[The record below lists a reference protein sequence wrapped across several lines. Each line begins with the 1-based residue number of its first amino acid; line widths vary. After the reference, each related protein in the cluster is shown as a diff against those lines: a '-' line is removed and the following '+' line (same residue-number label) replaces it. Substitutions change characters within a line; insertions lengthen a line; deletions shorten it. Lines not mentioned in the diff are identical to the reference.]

1 MARPVVGN
9 PFDNQIP
16 TVAPTA
22 TPVDT
27 FVRGIEKRSSM
38 KSLADTLTRFSQ
50 KSAPILQR
58 LETEAAEREIL
69 EGQRLY
75 QENRIAMGDAV
86 RQGIIEEGASPYLRK
101 GYRISQM
108 NTLAARYATELEAK
122 LTTEKLY
129 TNGDPE
135 ALETYIGNFQKEFLE
150 NNGLTD
156 FAQSEL
162 AEHFGLSA
170 AKAEEAMRASWTS
183 KHIEWQKEENYRQ
196 FQEEVAT
203 YVTSIIQPDMTDEQ
217 EDIAKAKLA
226 NWLQEQAKLRR
237 VDGQENKRVA
247 DSIVSG
253 ILFAAE
259 QSKDPE
265 VLDILLSTKLGTDVI
280 GKSVDNLKKVYD
292 TKVTIA
298 RLLEADA
305 TAQREELKRENDALA
320 GEVSSA
326 VFASVHSS
334 QFDQAYVNT
343 QIARLTATQ
352 DLKLANEARVLM
364 NYVNTVNERE
374 NKALFTPDLFAEAD
388 SMMALQPDRAAAME
402 AALEFVKQND
412 LGRPDLEKLMTNWT
426 QYYAPDGNEFGLKFN
441 VTSSDEGA
449 ALADMKKAILG
460 SEYAADYEDANKQKA
475 YMIVRF
481 DFIDRLET
489 FVEGYQKTNEVD
501 EVPARVLRRQIYV
514 LQNDLMTKYYEQGF
528 VSENPAIR
536 ELGESFPQVQPPT
549 AN

>member
-27 FVRGIEKRSSM
+27 FVRGVEKRSSM

-50 KSAPILQR
+50 RSAPILQR

-122 LTTEKLY
+122 LTTEKLF

-135 ALETYIGNFQKEFLE
+135 DLESYIGNFQKEFLE
-150 NNGLTD
+150 NNGLSG

-183 KHIEWQKEENYRQ
+183 KHIEWQKEENYKA
-196 FQEEVAT
+196 FEEEVAT
-203 YVTSIIQPDMTDEQ
+203 YVTSIIRTDMSDEE

-253 ILFAAE
+253 ILFAAT

-280 GKSVDNLKKVYD
+280 GKSVENMEKVYN

-298 RLLEADA
+298 RLLDADA
-305 TAQREELKRENDALA
+305 KRIDEELKAEHEQLA
-320 GEVSSA
+320 GEVSA
-326 VFASVHSS
+326 NVFANIHSS
-334 QFDQAYVNT
+334 NYDPAFVNT
-343 QIARLTATQ
+343 QIARLTATKDEKLVNEAITLMNYQ
-352 DLKLANEARVLM
+352 NTVNKLANEEL
-364 NYVNTVNERE
+364 
-374 NKALFTPDLFAEAD
+374 LTPELLIEAD
-388 SMMALQPDRAAAME
+388 ALMEKQPDRAAARD
-402 AALEFVKQND
+402 AALEFVKANGLGKQD
-412 LGRPDLEKLMTNWT
+412 LANMMSNWT
-426 QYYAPDGNEFGLKFN
+426 QNFAPSGDEFGLKFN
-441 VTSSDEGA
+441 VGTTPEGKFMSRIEKVA
-449 ALADMKKAILG
+449 LG
-460 SEYAADYEDANKQKA
+460 SELSEDYASEERADTFRRARILAQRNIRK
-475 YMIVRF
+475 
-481 DFIDRLET
+481 
-489 FVEGYQKTNEVD
+489 FVEDFKAANNGADPTEGDIEEFIFSFEGKLLTLISPDAVSQAQGLVNLTSPTVS
-501 EVPARVLRRQIYV
+501 VP
-514 LQNDLMTKYYEQGF
+514 NF
-528 VSENPAIR
+528 
-536 ELGESFPQVQPPT
+536 
-549 AN
+549 

>member
-9 PFDNQIP
+9 PFDNQLP
-16 TVAPTA
+16 SVAPTA

-27 FVRGIEKRSSM
+27 FVRGVEKRSTLS
-38 KSLADTLTRFSQ
+38 SLADTLSRFSQ

-86 RQGIIEEGASPYLRK
+86 RKGVIEEGASPYLRK

-122 LTTEKLY
+122 LINEKLY

-135 ALETYIGNFQKEFLE
+135 DLEANISKFQKEFLE
-150 NNGLTD
+150 NNGLND
-156 FAQSEL
+156 FADSEL

-170 AKAEEAMRASWTS
+170 AKTEEAMRASWTS
-183 KHIEWQKEENYRQ
+183 KHIEWQKEENYRA
-196 FQEEVAT
+196 FEEEVAT
-203 YVTSIIQPDMTDEQ
+203 YVTSIIKPDMTDE
-217 EDIAKAKLA
+217 EENSAKAQLST
-226 NWLQEQAKLRR
+226 WLEEQAKLRR

-253 ILFAAE
+253 ILFAAT
-259 QSKDPE
+259 QNKDPE
-265 VLDILLSTKLGTDVI
+265 VLDLLLSTKLGTDVI
-280 GKSVDNLKKVYD
+280 GKSVENMEKVYN

-305 TAQREELKRENDALA
+305 TKEREELKRENDALA
-320 GEVSSA
+320 GEVSA
-326 VFASVHSS
+326 TVFASVHSS
-334 QFDQAYVNT
+334 QFDQAFVNT
-343 QIARLTATQ
+343 EIARLTATQ

-364 NYVNTVNERE
+364 NYVNTVNERV

-388 SMMALQPDRAAAME
+388 SMMATQPDRAAAME
-402 AALEFVKQND
+402 AALTFVKQND

-426 QYYAPDGNEFGLKFN
+426 QYYAPDGN
-441 VTSSDEGA
+441 
-449 ALADMKKAILG
+449 
-460 SEYAADYEDANKQKA
+460 
-475 YMIVRF
+475 
-481 DFIDRLET
+481 
-489 FVEGYQKTNEVD
+489 
-501 EVPARVLRRQIYV
+501 
-514 LQNDLMTKYYEQGF
+514 
-528 VSENPAIR
+528 
-536 ELGESFPQVQPPT
+536 
-549 AN
+549 